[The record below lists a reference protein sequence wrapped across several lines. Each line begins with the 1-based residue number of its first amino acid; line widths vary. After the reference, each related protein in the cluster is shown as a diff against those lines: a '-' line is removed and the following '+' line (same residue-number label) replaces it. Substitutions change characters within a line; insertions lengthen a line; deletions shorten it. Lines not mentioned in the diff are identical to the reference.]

1 MPIKRYRQTYK
12 CLVFVLIIG
21 LILCACNKTTS
32 LTAAQVIYS
41 GPIALDGCGWL
52 IETAQETYMPELL
65 DSSFQIDSLQI
76 FINYDLLGF
85 RSACGLVPD
94 AFETIEIT
102 HIEK

>member
-1 MPIKRYRQTYK
+1 MRIKRYRQKHK
-12 CLVFVLIIG
+12 CITLVLIIG
-21 LILCACNKTTS
+21 LILCTCNKTPS
-32 LTAAQVIYS
+32 LTTARVIYS

-65 DSSFQIDSLQI
+65 DSSYQIDSIQI

-85 RSACGLVPD
+85 RSACGLAPN

>member
-1 MPIKRYRQTYK
+1 MPNKQYRQACK
-12 CLVFVLIIG
+12 CIILELIIG
-21 LILCACNKTTS
+21 LILCACNKTPS
-32 LTAAQVIYS
+32 LTTAQVIYS

-76 FINYDLLGF
+76 FINYDLLGY